1 MEPDEL
7 DVDNTPDN
15 SDKDL
20 ERGLKEMQKAQVE
33 YKKAKQYY
41 DGDQGEKYISD
52 VIRQALSGSKND
64 FYVNLAP
71 RVVHAVTD
79 RLEIAALT
87 VTTDGGTPESMDVSN
102 DQSVAA
108 SGSTHSAVEKLNK
121 DVWHENELDQEAPDV
136 HLKAGIFGDSY
147 LFMWPNDDGGLDV
160 FMHDPMGVRVFYD
173 EENPRHIK
181 MAIHWWET
189 EDGYVRV
196 NLWYPDWCVKYKTKT
211 SRSRGLTAQN
221 FVPYVDEDTDE
232 QGIMENVLRRVP
244 FWHFRTA
251 RPYGVP
257 LHKNAYGPQ
266 DAITKLVKSMMTITD
281 FASFPQRWA
290 LGETGAGSDED
301 FDWEDDD
308 TAPED
313 LASELISGPGRVWF
327 LKNIKNVGQFSEANV
342 DQVVKP
348 LDKFI
353 ELMAATTGT
362 PMTYLN
368 KVRGT
373 ASTPLSGASQREL
386 EASHLHKVRSVQRSF
401 GATWRS
407 LLSFALEHLG
417 EGDATVTV
425 QWAPAYFRDDKETWD
440 AVLSQ
445 QAAGVPKRVTLME
458 RSYTEAEVESWGYTE
473 EEPNGP
479 QEEQVDDA
487 FTAEQRKPVRP
498 ELRQNMDGDTSR
510 FNEGGTN
517 SNNSR

>member
-1 MEPDEL
+1 MLDVEEPDAT
-7 DVDNTPDN
+7 TPDN
-15 SDKDL
+15 PEKDL
-20 ERGLKEMQKAQVE
+20 ERGLKEMLRALSD
-33 YKKAKQYY
+33 YKTAKRYY
-41 DGDQGEKYISD
+41 DGDEGEKYISD
-52 VIRQALSGSKND
+52 ILRRALSGSAND

-87 VTTDGGTPESMDVSN
+87 VTTDGGVPESVDANEDSLTSDSN
-102 DQSVAA
+102 QSQH
-108 SGSTHSAVEKLNK
+108 TAVEKLNQ
-121 DVWHENELDQEAPDV
+121 DVWHQNELDQEAPDV
-136 HLKAGIFGDSY
+136 HLKAGIYGDSY

-160 FMHDPMGVRVFYD
+160 FMHEPFGVRVFYD
-173 EENPRHIK
+173 TENPRHIK

-189 EDGYVRV
+189 DDNHVRV
-196 NLWYPDWCVKYKTKT
+196 NLWYPDWCVKFRTKT
-211 SRSRGLTAQN
+211 GRSRGLTSQN
-221 FVPYVDEDTDE
+221 FVRYVDADTDE
-232 QGIMENVLRRVP
+232 DGIMENVLGRVP

-251 RPYGVP
+251 RPYGTP

-266 DAITKLVKSMMTITD
+266 DAVTKSVRAMMTIMD

-301 FDWEDDD
+301 FVWDDDD
-308 TAPED
+308 TVPED

-327 LKNIKNVGQFSEANV
+327 LKNVKNVGQFSEANI
-342 DQVVKP
+342 DQVIKP

-353 ELMAATTGT
+353 EMMAATTGT

-386 EASHLHKVRSVQRSF
+386 EAAHLHKVRSIQRSF
-401 GATWRS
+401 GSTWRA
-407 LLSFALEHLG
+407 LLSFALEYLG
-417 EGDATVTV
+417 EASATVTV
-425 QWAPAYFRDDKETWD
+425 QWSPAYFRDDKETWD

-458 RSYTEAEVESWGYTE
+458 QSYTEAEVESWGYTE

-479 QEEQVDDA
+479 KEVQAEDA

-510 FNEGGTN
+510 FNQN
-517 SNNSR
+517 DSNNQ